1 MGSIS
6 KSPKAPRA
14 IQPSVV
20 YVPQAVAAPVTTSAS
35 APEDTQTEPSEEEQR
50 TELRRKNLLRR
61 NRGKLGTV
69 LTGFRG
75 VLGRVNDSGHQ
86 KTLLGE

>member
-1 MGSIS
+1 MGSIT
-6 KSPKAPRA
+6 KPFKTPKITQPRTVFVPAPA
-14 IQPSVV
+14 PL
-20 YVPQAVAAPVTTSAS
+20 APVLENTSS
-35 APEDTQTEPSEEEQR
+35 EPSEEEKR
-50 TELRRKNLLRR
+50 SETRRKNLLRR

-75 VLGRVNDSGHQ
+75 VLGRVNTSGGQ